1 MFQILLQSRSSSQQS
16 YPDKVSMTSK
26 DMKVLNVKAG
36 PSYCFYIYQS
46 ALIRVMECASMSP
59 ITINQLFHFHH
70 LKLQDVLY
78 WCNVIP

>member
-36 PSYCFYIYQS
+36 SSYCLYIYQS
-46 ALIRVMECASMSP
+46 SIIRVMECADMTP
-59 ITINQLFHFHH
+59 ITINQLFHFYH

-78 WCNVIP
+78 